1 MFCSNCGKEITQ
13 DDVYCPGCG
22 LEVQLV
28 PEFLDL
34 EDLVLDEEALEQ
46 TRDVSIDRYSSEIR
60 QPEQESSKIRQ
71 PEREKGRQ
79 ENVRPTVS
87 GGERPK
93 DSKRNLTRKDRVLLI
108 KIIALSVFIVAVV
121 TVFLVFMSFQN
132 KNTDTQY
139 LKKAQAAMKEKDY
152 KTALEYYQ
160 NAREKNSKNLE
171 VVKGLA
177 ECYYELGDYE
187 SAALYYLDVA
197 GAEPN
202 NKEVFKRLLEIYGK
216 TGDMEGI
223 KSLYRS
229 AQTQE
234 IKDLFASYLLAE
246 PQFSI
251 EEGTYNELTEL
262 TLSLTEPGEI
272 YYTTDGTA
280 ATKDSTPFKDPIP
293 LPEGK
298 TVVHAIAIT
307 QSGKVSDEI
316 IKTYEIV
323 LETPKAP
330 GILPESGKFTEPTK
344 IELTIPE
351 GAKAYYTTDG
361 TVPTEQS
368 KTCGSSFSMPIGNNV
383 ISVLYIDKNNKTSEV
398 VKRNYDLAID
408 LSVGQDVIESTIK
421 KALLNKGEIDN
432 MDGYKEGSDGVF
444 EFAVLS
450 MEKIYNEDYYIVEKV
465 KKFFSGESKFVGYY
479 AYKISDGKLYTATL
493 DDTGSYKL
501 SAF

>member
-28 PEFLDL
+28 PEFLEL

-46 TRDVSIDRYSSEIR
+46 TRDVSIKRHSSGTH
-60 QPEQESSKIRQ
+60 QPEQESVR
-71 PEREKGRQ
+71 RE
-79 ENVRPTVS
+79 NLRPAAP

-93 DSKRNLTRKDRVLLI
+93 DNKRNMTRKNRILLI
-108 KIIALSVFIVAVV
+108 KIIGLSFFIVAAV
-121 TVFLVFMSFQN
+121 TVFLVFMSSQN

-171 VVKGLA
+171 VVKGIA
-177 ECYYELGDYE
+177 ECYYELGDFE
-187 SAALYYLDVA
+187 SAALYYLDVV

-202 NKEVFKRLLEIYGK
+202 NIGVFKRLLEIYGK
-216 TGDMEGI
+216 KGDQEAI
-223 KSLYRS
+223 KNLYRS
-229 AQTQE
+229 AQTE
-234 IKDLFASYLLAE
+234 NVKELFASYLLAE

-272 YYTTDGTA
+272 YYTTDGTT
-280 ATKDSTPFKDPIP
+280 ATKDSTLFKDPIP

-316 IKTYEIV
+316 VKTYEIV

-330 GILPESGKFTEPTK
+330 GISPESGKFTKATK

-361 TVPTEQS
+361 TIPTEKS
-368 KTCGSSFSMPIGNNV
+368 KSCGSSLSMPIGNNI

-398 VKRNYDLAID
+398 VKRNYDLSID
-408 LSVGQDVIESTIK
+408 MVVGRDVIESTIK

-432 MDGYKEGSDGVF
+432 MDGYKAGSDGVF

-450 MEKIYNEDYYIVEKV
+450 METIYNEDYYIVEKV
-465 KKFFSGESKFVGYY
+465 KKFFSGESQFVGYY
-479 AYKISDGKLYTATL
+479 AYKISDGKLFTATL